1 MLIVGCKRSVAVVKF
16 LASRGLGILGDY
28 EILGSQDKGNY
39 LEFLELISKFHPFLA
54 DHMQNCGSPGKG
66 STSYLPAN
74 ILNKFIDIIGQQV
87 LTTTVNG
94 LKAAKYYSIKV

>member
-28 EILGSQDKGNY
+28 EILGSQDKKN
-39 LEFLELISKFHPFLA
+39 LFISKFHPFLA

-74 ILNKFIDIIGQQV
+74 ILNKFIDIIGQQI
-87 LTTTVNG
+87 LTTTVNR
-94 LKAAKYYSIKV
+94 LKAAKYCSINV